1 MSYVPIV
8 ASLEDVLPIPGADRV
23 VSATARGYRLV
34 VSADRKP
41 GDLGVVFPA
50 DGVLD
55 VSFAL
60 AAGLL
65 RGHPITGEKLGGML
79 ELPPRIRCLTIRGVR
94 TDALWIPMDKFLA
107 ALDSMWQGCK
117 PEGGAFSWD
126 GTPSSPRF
134 RDGDEIGPL
143 AFASGPSST
152 IRGVTI
158 ARKYLPPVRAQRSGG
173 GTGAPSLARQDL
185 DAARASL
192 EAHLPPHYDTPSAHR
207 AAYRL
212 PLGARVWATEK
223 LHGESGGVALAVV
236 PAKLPRW
243 KRVVNRV
250 ASVFGRRPY
259 ADDLVAL
266 SRTRR
271 VLHVPGAA
279 PPTAPPCARRNVR
292 DWLAPRLR
300 PGEAAYF
307 ELVGYHATGSS
318 IQKQRPR
325 KGTPDGDKLAKVWGD
340 EVRYS
345 YGCAP
350 DGVPVTPGQPYPLA
364 VVPQQRVFVYR
375 MTRDGREVPFEEMR
389 RRVAEIGCESPT
401 LLGSW
406 QHVADPDDVA
416 ATDAELPPDAYVREL
431 QKAAARRTLRK
442 ARELVEPEAAP
453 DPFSSAPNMLRV
465 YPAGFP
471 SSVDG
476 SHPMEGVVLRTDE
489 GAHVGTPH
497 RTCKYHSYAF
507 SVLQGKDRGEVDAE
521 EAEALALGEEV
532 SS

>member
-8 ASLEDVLPIPGADRV
+8 ASLEDVQSIPGADRV

-34 VSADRKP
+34 VGADRKA

-55 VSFAL
+55 TSFAL

-65 RGHPITGEKLGGML
+65 RQHPATGEKLGGML

-94 TDALWIPMDKFLA
+94 TDALWLPLDKFLA
-107 ALDSMWQGCK
+107 ALDGTR
-117 PEGGAFSWD
+117 EGYRCTGNVVLV
-126 GTPSSPRF
+126 
-134 RDGDEIGPL
+134 DGDEISPL
-143 AFASGPSST
+143 VAYDGQG
-152 IRGVTI
+152 RQCVVVV
-158 ARKYLPPVRAQRSGG
+158 ARKYLPSVRAQRSGG
-173 GTGAPSLARQDL
+173 GTGAPPPAKRDL
-185 DAARASL
+185 DASRATL
-192 EAHLPPHYDTPSAHR
+192 EPHLPAHYDTPSAHR

-243 KRVVNRV
+243 KRAINRV
-250 ASVFGRRPY
+250 AAVFGRRPY
-259 ADDLVAL
+259 VDDLVPL

-271 VLHVPGAA
+271 VLHVPGALPA
-279 PPTAPPCARRNVR
+279 SAPPCARRNVR

-307 ELVGYHATGSS
+307 ELVGYHATGAA
-318 IQKQRPR
+318 IQKQRPKR
-325 KGTPDGDKLAKVWGD
+325 GTPDGDKLAAAWGD

-350 DGVPVTPGQPYPLA
+350 DGVPVTPGQPYPQVTA
-364 VVPQQRVFVYR
+364 IGRPPQQRVFIYR
-375 MTRDGREVPFEEMR
+375 MTRNKREVPFEEMR

-406 QHVADPDDVA
+406 HHVADHDDITA
-416 ATDAELPPDAYVREL
+416 IDPELPTDCHMREL
-431 QKAAARRTLRK
+431 QKSAARRTL
-442 ARELVEPEAAP
+442 ARARVLVEPDATYANRVPVAAP
-453 DPFSSAPNMLRV
+453 G
-465 YPAGFP
+465 GFA
-471 SSVDG
+471 SLFDSH
-476 SHPMEGVVLRTDE
+476 HPMEGVVLRADE
-489 GAHVGTPH
+489 GEHVGTPH
-497 RTCKYHSYAF
+497 RACKLHAHAF
-507 SVLQGKDRGEVDAE
+507 LVLQGHGKDRGEVDAE
-521 EAEALALGEEV
+521 EAEALSLGEEEV
-532 SS
+532 PT

>member
-8 ASLEDVLPIPGADRV
+8 ASLEDVQPIPGADRV

-34 VSADRKP
+34 VGADREP

-55 VSFAL
+55 TSFAL

-65 RGHPITGEKLGGML
+65 RQHPSTGEKLGGML

-94 TDALWIPMDKFLA
+94 TDALWVPMDKFLA
-107 ALDSMWQGCK
+107 ALDGMWQGCK

-126 GTPSSPRF
+126 GTPSPPRF

-152 IRGVTI
+152 IRNVVI
-158 ARKYLPPVRAQRSGG
+158 ARKYLPLVRAQRSGG
-173 GTGAPSLARQDL
+173 GKGAPPLARQDL

-192 EAHLPPHYDTPSAHR
+192 EAHLPAHYDTPSAHR

-223 LHGESGGVALAVV
+223 LHGESGGVALAVIT
-236 PAKLPRW
+236 AKLPRW

-259 ADDLVAL
+259 VDDLVAL

-271 VLHVPGAA
+271 VLHVPGGASVA
-279 PPTAPPCARRNVR
+279 APPCARRNVR

-307 ELVGYHATGSS
+307 ELVGYHATGSV
-318 IQKQRPR
+318 IQKQRPKR
-325 KGTPDGDKLAKVWGD
+325 GTPDGDKLAAAWGD

-350 DGVPVTPGQPYPLA
+350 DGVPVTPGQPYPQVSA
-364 VVPQQRVFVYR
+364 TGRPPQQRVFVYR

-389 RRVAEIGCESPT
+389 RRVAEIGCEPPP

-406 QHVADPDDVA
+406 DHLVAGADEDGTVDS
-416 ATDAELPPDAYVREL
+416 ELPPDVYVREL

-442 ARELVEPEAAP
+442 ARELIEPDLYAHQP
-453 DPFSSAPNMLRV
+453 IV
-465 YPAGFP
+465 YPGGYP
-471 SSVDG
+471 SLFDSH
-476 SHPMEGVVLRTDE
+476 HPMEGVVLRTDE

-497 RTCKYHSYAF
+497 RTCKLHAHAYL
-507 SVLQGKDRGEVDAE
+507 VLQGHGKDRGEVDAE

>member
-8 ASLEDVLPIPGADRV
+8 ASLEDVQSIPGADRV

-34 VSADRKP
+34 VGADRKA

-55 VSFAL
+55 TSFAL

-65 RGHPITGEKLGGML
+65 RQHPATGEKLGGML

-94 TDALWIPMDKFLA
+94 TDALWIPVDKFRI
-107 ALDSMWQGCK
+107 ALDGMYKGY
-117 PEGGAFSWD
+117 
-126 GTPSSPRF
+126 GTGRVDLA
-134 RDGDEIGPL
+134 DGDEVGPL
-143 AFASGPSST
+143 IIYGNGELHG
-152 IRGVTI
+152 RQRVVTV

-185 DAARASL
+185 DASRATL
-192 EAHLPPHYDTPSAHR
+192 EPHLPAHYDTPSAHR
-207 AAYRL
+207 AAYHL

-243 KRVVNRV
+243 KRAVNRV
-250 ASVFGRRPY
+250 AAVFGRRPY
-259 ADDLVAL
+259 VDDLVPL

-271 VLHVPGAA
+271 VLHVPGALPA
-279 PPTAPPCARRNVR
+279 SAPPCARRNVR

-318 IQKQRPR
+318 IQKQRPKR
-325 KGTPDGDKLAKVWGD
+325 GTPDGDKLAAAWGD

-350 DGVPVTPGQPYPLA
+350 DGVPVMPGQPYPQVTA
-364 VVPQQRVFVYR
+364 IGRPPQQRVFIYR
-375 MTRDGREVPFEEMR
+375 MTRNKREVPFEEMR

-406 QHVADPDDVA
+406 HHVADHDDITA
-416 ATDAELPPDAYVREL
+416 IDPELPTDCHMREL
-431 QKAAARRTLRK
+431 QKSAARRTL
-442 ARELVEPEAAP
+442 ARARVLVEPESIHADRAQ
-453 DPFSSAPNMLRV
+453 LV
-465 YPAGFP
+465 YPGGYP
-471 SSVDG
+471 SLLDSH
-476 SHPMEGVVLRTDE
+476 HPMEGVVLRADE
-489 GAHVGTPH
+489 GEHMGTPH
-497 RTCKYHSYAF
+497 RACKLHAHAF
-507 SVLQGKDRGEVDAE
+507 LVLQGHGKDRGEVDAE
-521 EAEALALGEEV
+521 EAEALSLGEEEV
-532 SS
+532 PT

>member
-8 ASLEDVLPIPGADRV
+8 ASLEDVQPIPGADRV

-34 VSADRKP
+34 VSADREP

-55 VSFAL
+55 TSFAL

-65 RGHPITGEKLGGML
+65 RQHPSTGDKLGGML

-94 TDALWIPMDKFLA
+94 TDALWIPMVQFHM
-107 ALDSMWQGCK
+107 ALDGMR
-117 PEGGAFSWD
+117 EGYKSRPGF
-126 GTPSSPRF
+126 T
-134 RDGDEIGPL
+134 RDGDEIGPIL
-143 AFASGPSST
+143 LHDGQG
-152 IRGVTI
+152 RECVVTV

-173 GTGAPSLARQDL
+173 GTGAPPLARQDL
-185 DAARASL
+185 DAARTSL

-223 LHGESGGVALAVV
+223 LHGESGGVALAII

-259 ADDLVAL
+259 VDDLVAL

-271 VLHVPGAA
+271 VLHVPGGA
-279 PPTAPPCARRNVR
+279 PVATPPCVRRNVR
-292 DWLAPRLR
+292 DWLAPRLC

-307 ELVGYHATGSS
+307 ELVGYHATGSV
-318 IQKQRPR
+318 IQKQRPKR
-325 KGTPDGDKLAKVWGD
+325 GTPDGDKLAVAWGD

-350 DGVPVTPGQPYPLA
+350 DGVPVTPGQPYPLTREA
-364 VVPQQRVFVYR
+364 HPPQQRVFVYR
-375 MTRDGREVPFEEMR
+375 MTRHGREVPFEELR

-406 QHVADPDDVA
+406 QHVADPDDVGA
-416 ATDAELPPDAYVREL
+416 VDPELPPDVYVREL
-431 QKAAARRTLRK
+431 QKSAARRTLAM
-442 ARELVEPEAAP
+442 ARELIEPGSTYVHR
-453 DPFSSAPNMLRV
+453 SSLV
-465 YPAGFP
+465 YPGGYP
-471 SSVDG
+471 SRLDSR
-476 SHPMEGVVLRTDE
+476 HPMEGVVLRADE

-497 RTCKYHSYAF
+497 RTCKLHAHAYL
-507 SVLQGKDRGEVDAE
+507 VLQGHGKDRGEVDAE
-521 EAEALALGEEV
+521 EAEAIALGEEV